1 MEKMCQIVEISQDFV
16 ENKGL
21 TVSCADAHLYMHV
34 YIWLGKLQE
43 FIWALQHFLLTQGS
57 FLVTLLSCK
66 EYRVVIC
73 NQNLSSLR
81 FYIY

>member
-34 YIWLGKLQE
+34 Y
-43 FIWALQHFLLTQGS
+43 FD
-57 FLVTLLSCK
+57 
-66 EYRVVIC
+66 
-73 NQNLSSLR
+73 
-81 FYIY
+81 